1 MTPKKPAESKPAKLA
16 NTVSS
21 GVNIVEKRTPEQK
34 EQDKRFRM
42 YVRERMEDT
51 ILKMVDLFV
60 DMDENA
66 RNMI

>member
-1 MTPKKPAESKPAKLA
+1 MTPKNPAEYKQPKLA
-16 NTVSS
+16 NAVSS
-21 GVNIVEKRTPEQK
+21 GFNIVDKRTPEQK
-34 EQDKRFRM
+34 DQDKRFRM

-51 ILKMVDLFV
+51 VLKMVDLFV